1 MRSRGASPQG
11 GGGWRR
17 RNDQQSGMA
26 TDEHE
31 RGAAAVVTAEVGESP
46 VNTSPYESRPSPVAS
61 VACRPGGPLVATFS
75 IAARDP
81 ATGDLGVAVASKFL
95 AVGAYVPAAKAGVGA
110 VATQAHVNT
119 TYMARALDLL
129 AGGASP
135 DDCVAAFRADDAGI
149 ESRQF
154 GIVGADGGS
163 ATFTGGSCH
172 AWAGGVAGPNFA
184 AQGNILV
191 GPEVVDALAAT
202 FSQADVP
209 FPERLVLALAAAD
222 GMGGDRRGR
231 QSAALLVVGEAKGY
245 AGLTD
250 RWIDLRVDDH
260 PDPVVELGRLLE
272 LHRLFLDK
280 PSAPPRPL
288 SEHDVRWVQD
298 LLRRTKHLDR
308 APTGVWDE
316 ATERALEGLFG
327 VENLEERWT
336 TGPRMDPVAWEHLQR
351 TFGGRDT

>member
-1 MRSRGASPQG
+1 MDPDPSASQASPASPG
-11 GGGWRR
+11 TRARR
-17 RNDQQSGMA
+17 
-26 TDEHE
+26 E
-31 RGAAAVVTAEVGESP
+31 
-46 VNTSPYESRPSPVAS
+46 
-61 VACRPGGPLVATFS
+61 PLVATFS

-119 TYMARALDLL
+119 TYMSRALDLL
-129 AGGASP
+129 AEGASP

-149 ESRQF
+149 ETRQF
-154 GIVGADGGS
+154 GIVAADGAS

-172 AWAGGVAGPNFA
+172 VWAGGVAGPNFA
-184 AQGNILV
+184 AQGNILA
-191 GPEVVDALAAT
+191 GPEVVDALVAT
-202 FSQADVP
+202 FTEAEVP

-260 PDPVVELGRLLE
+260 PDPVIELGRLLD

-288 SEHDVRWVQD
+288 GEADIRWLQA
-298 LLRRTKHLDR
+298 LLRRTEHLDR
-308 APTGVWDE
+308 APTGAWDE

-336 TGPRMDPVAWEHLQR
+336 TGPRIDPVAWEHLQR
-351 TFGGRDT
+351 IFGGRDT

>member
-1 MRSRGASPQG
+1 
-11 GGGWRR
+11 
-17 RNDQQSGMA
+17 MA
-26 TDEHE
+26 TNEHE
-31 RGAAAVVTAEVGESP
+31 RGAAAVGPPKWGATRGPIP
-46 VNTSPYESRPSPVAS
+46 VRAAPDPRPRAPNRRSS
-61 VACRPGGPLVATFS
+61 GRHLLDRRP
-75 IAARDP
+75 RP

-119 TYMARALDLL
+119 TYMTRALDLL
-129 AGGASP
+129 RAARRPTTASG
-135 DDCVAAFRADDAGI
+135 AFRADDAGI
-149 ESRQF
+149 ETRQF
-154 GIVGADGGS
+154 GIVAADGSS
-163 ATFTGGSCH
+163 ATFTAGRATPGRAAWRGRTSRRRATSSRAPRSWTRWSPRSPKPTCRSPSVWCWPWRRRT
-172 AWAGGVAGPNFA
+172 AWA
-184 AQGNILV
+184 
-191 GPEVVDALAAT
+191 AT
-202 FSQADVP
+202 V
-209 FPERLVLALAAAD
+209 AAAS
-222 GMGGDRRGR
+222 RRRCWWWGR
-231 QSAALLVVGEAKGY
+231 PRGTP
-245 AGLTD
+245 GLTD

-351 TFGGRDT
+351 TFGGREP

>member
-1 MRSRGASPQG
+1 MRTRGASPQG
-11 GGGWRR
+11 GGALKRR
-17 RNDQQSGMA
+17 DDQQSTTPA
-26 TDEHE
+26 NEREH
-31 RGAAAVVTAEVGESP
+31 GTAAFVTAEVGELP
-46 VNTSPYESRPSPVAS
+46 VDRAPYPKRQPPTPDRARRTSD
-61 VACRPGGPLVATFS
+61 PLVATFS

-81 ATGDLGVAVASKFL
+81 VRGDLGVAVASKFL

-119 TYMARALDLL
+119 TYMARALAML
-129 AGGASP
+129 ADGASP
-135 DDCVAAFRADDAGI
+135 DDCVGAFRADDAGI
-149 ESRQF
+149 ETRQF
-154 GIVGADGGS
+154 GIVAADGSS

-184 AQGNILV
+184 AQGNILT
-191 GPEVVDALAAT
+191 GPEVVDALVAT
-202 FSQADVP
+202 FTEADVP
-209 FPERLVLALAAAD
+209 FPERLVMALAAAD

-298 LLRRTKHLDR
+298 LLRRTKHLGR

-351 TFGGRDT
+351 TFGGCEP

>member
-1 MRSRGASPQG
+1 MDPDPFATHQPSSASAASRVRRS
-11 GGGWRR
+11 
-17 RNDQQSGMA
+17 
-26 TDEHE
+26 
-31 RGAAAVVTAEVGESP
+31 GEP
-46 VNTSPYESRPSPVAS
+46 P
-61 VACRPGGPLVATFS
+61 VATFS

-95 AVGAYVPAAKAGVGA
+95 AVGAYVPTAKAGVGA
-110 VATQAHVNT
+110 VASQAHVNT
-119 TYMARALDLL
+119 TYGARALELL

-149 ESRQF
+149 ETRQF
-154 GIVGADGGS
+154 GVVAADGSS
-163 ATFTGGSCH
+163 ATFTGGTCH
-172 AWAGGVAGPNFA
+172 AWAGGVAGPGFA
-184 AQGNILV
+184 AQGNILT
-191 GPEVVDALAAT
+191 GPEVVDALVAT
-202 FSQADVP
+202 FARDDLP
-209 FPERLVLALAAAD
+209 FAERLVAALAAAD
-222 GMGGDRRGR
+222 AAGGDRRGR
-231 QSAALLVVGEAKGY
+231 ESAALLVVGEAKGY

-260 PDPVVELGRLLE
+260 PAPVTELGRLLE

-288 SEHDVRWVQD
+288 SETDVRWVQA
-298 LLRRTKHLDR
+298 LLRRTEHLDR

-336 TGPRMDPVAWEHLQR
+336 TGPRIDPVAWEHLQR
-351 TFGGRDT
+351 TFGGRDA